1 MDIDL
6 LSKIVKELILDN
18 DEVALPGIG
27 SFIAEIVPSVFSDK
41 GYTINPP
48 YRRLSFRQKGSGDEN
63 MVIDFYARCNNI
75 DTPTASRIIREFLEE
90 MRHVLETKKSIVFP
104 GLGKLRATKENYF
117 FFVADEDL
125 DIYPEGFGLEPIS
138 LKTHEETPAEVSAT
152 MAALRS
158 ILNPE
163 EKEEEA
169 ATAKGEEK
177 AAESDV
183 ETEAESGRAGEP
195 EEAAEDDAEEA
206 TTAPAEANADE
217 AESNHEEAKVNAAD
231 AKMEEDGTNAS
242 EAETPTT
249 GTEKAA
255 PAEANT
261 EEVEANVNEP
271 ATEEV
276 NEPAEVNAPAE
287 PTGDN
292 ATSAGSNPLNDN
304 DLAINAK
311 TAENAGPVEN
321 TEPEPAEVPMPDNKA
336 GVTRPATAT
345 TTTSADT
352 ATTTTATTAQ
362 ATSQKPAGS
371 KTWQVIKWTV
381 IILVILAVTA
391 LLTFIILAHIAPD
404 FIDSILYTPEEL
416 EILNL

>member
-63 MVIDFYARCNNI
+63 MVIDFYAKCNNI

-163 EKEEEA
+163 EAETVTEE
-169 ATAKGEEK
+169 TAKAEEVNK
-177 AAESDV
+177 PE
-183 ETEAESGRAGEP
+183 ETETVT
-195 EEAAEDDAEEA
+195 EEA
-206 TTAPAEANADE
+206 TAAPAEGNAKEAVANQ
-217 AESNHEEAKVNAAD
+217 EEAKVNTAD

-242 EAETPTT
+242 ETETQTT
-249 GTEKAA
+249 GTEEAA

-261 EEVEANVNEP
+261 EEVEVNVNEP

-276 NEPAEVNAPAE
+276 NEPAEVNAPEE
-287 PTGDN
+287 PTGDK
-292 ATSAGSNPLNDN
+292 AMPAGDNPVNDN
-304 DLAINAK
+304 DLAANTE
-311 TAENAGPVEN
+311 TAEN
-321 TEPEPAEVPMPDNKA
+321 TKSEPAEVPMTDNKS
-336 GVTRPATAT
+336 GATMPAT
-345 TTTSADT
+345 TTTS
-352 ATTTTATTAQ
+352 TTTTVQ
-362 ATSQKPAGS
+362 ASSQKPAGS

>member
-152 MAALRS
+152 MAVLRS

-163 EKEEEA
+163 EAET
-169 ATAKGEEK
+169 ATAETAKAEE
-177 AAESDV
+177 V
-183 ETEAESGRAGEP
+183 NRP
-195 EEAAEDDAEEA
+195 EET
-206 TTAPAEANADE
+206 TTAPAEANQ
-217 AESNHEEAKVNAAD
+217 EEAKVNAAD

-242 EAETPTT
+242 ETETQTT
-249 GTEKAA
+249 DTEEAA
-255 PAEANT
+255 PAEANA
-261 EEVEANVNEP
+261 EEAEAN
-271 ATEEV
+271 V
-276 NEPAEVNAPAE
+276 NEPAEVNAPAKQTE
-287 PTGDN
+287 DN
-292 ATSAGSNPLNDN
+292 ATPAGDNPVNVN
-304 DLAINAK
+304 DLATNAK
-311 TAENAGPVEN
+311 TAENAETAEN
-321 TEPEPAEVPMPDNKA
+321 TESEPAEVPMTDNKS
-336 GVTRPATAT
+336 GATMPAT
-345 TTTSADT
+345 TTTS
-352 ATTTTATTAQ
+352 TTTTART
-362 ATSQKPAGS
+362 TSQKPAGS

>member
-104 GLGKLRATKENYF
+104 GLGKLRATKESYF

-163 EKEEEA
+163 EAETATA
-169 ATAKGEEK
+169 ATAKAEE
-177 AAESDV
+177 V
-183 ETEAESGRAGEP
+183 NRP
-195 EEAAEDDAEEA
+195 EET
-206 TTAPAEANADE
+206 TTAPAEANE
-217 AESNHEEAKVNAAD
+217 EEAKVNAAD

-242 EAETPTT
+242 ETETQTT
-249 GTEKAA
+249 DTEEAA
-255 PAEANT
+255 PAEANA
-261 EEVEANVNEP
+261 EEAEAN
-271 ATEEV
+271 V

-287 PTGDN
+287 PTEDN
-292 ATSAGSNPLNDN
+292 ATPAGDNPVNVN
-304 DLAINAK
+304 DLAANAK
-311 TAENAGPVEN
+311 TVEN
-321 TEPEPAEVPMPDNKA
+321 TKSE
-336 GVTRPATAT
+336 TST
-345 TTTSADT
+345 TTVRTTSR
-352 ATTTTATTAQ
+352 
-362 ATSQKPAGS
+362 KPAGS

>member
-90 MRHVLETKKSIVFP
+90 MRRVLETKKSIVFP

-163 EKEEEA
+163 EEIEEA
-169 ATAKGEEK
+169 NKPAETA
-177 AAESDV
+177 
-183 ETEAESGRAGEP
+183 
-195 EEAAEDDAEEA
+195 EA
-206 TTAPAEANADE
+206 TTAPAE
-217 AESNHEEAKVNAAD
+217 VNAEVAETDQEKNEINAEEAD
-231 AKMEEDGTNAS
+231 AKGAENEEETAEVNAS
-242 EAETPTT
+242 ETETQTA
-249 GTEKAA
+249 GTEEAA
-255 PAEANT
+255 PADANT
-261 EEVEANVNEP
+261 EEVEVNANEP
-271 ATEEV
+271 ATEEA
-276 NEPAEVNAPAE
+276 NEPVEVNAPAE
-287 PTGDN
+287 PTEDN
-292 ATSAGSNPLNDN
+292 ATPAGDNPVNVN
-304 DLAINAK
+304 DLAANAEIV
-311 TAENAGPVEN
+311 ENAETVEN
-321 TEPEPAEVPMPDNKA
+321 TKFEPAEVPMTDNKS
-336 GVTRPATAT
+336 GATMPAT
-345 TTTSADT
+345 TTTS
-352 ATTTTATTAQ
+352 TATTAQ
-362 ATSQKPAGS
+362 ATSKKPAGS

>member
-90 MRHVLETKKSIVFP
+90 MRRVLETKKSIVFP

-163 EKEEEA
+163 EAETVTEE
-169 ATAKGEEK
+169 TA
-177 AAESDV
+177 
-183 ETEAESGRAGEP
+183 EAEEVNKP
-195 EEAAEDDAEEA
+195 EEAETVTENA
-206 TTAPAEANADE
+206 TAAPAEDNAKEAVANQ
-217 AESNHEEAKVNAAD
+217 EEN
-231 AKMEEDGTNAS
+231 EGETTEGNAS

-249 GTEKAA
+249 DTEEAA
-255 PAEANT
+255 PADTNT
-261 EEVEANVNEP
+261 EEVETNVNEP

-276 NEPAEVNAPAE
+276 NEPAEVNAPEE
-287 PTGDN
+287 PTGDK
-292 ATSAGSNPLNDN
+292 AMPAGDNPVNVN
-304 DLAINAK
+304 DLAANAETVK
-311 TAENAGPVEN
+311 NAETAEN
-321 TEPEPAEVPMPDNKA
+321 TKSEPAEVPMTDNKS
-336 GVTRPATAT
+336 GATMPAT
-345 TTTSADT
+345 TTTS
-352 ATTTTATTAQ
+352 TATTAQ

>member
-63 MVIDFYARCNNI
+63 MLIDFYARCNNI

-163 EKEEEA
+163 EVET
-169 ATAKGEEK
+169 ATAETAK
-177 AAESDV
+177 AEGV
-183 ETEAESGRAGEP
+183 NKP
-195 EEAAEDDAEEA
+195 EEAETVTEEA
-206 TTAPAEANADE
+206 TAAPAEGNAKEAVANQ
-217 AESNHEEAKVNAAD
+217 EEAKINAAD

-242 EAETPTT
+242 ETETQTT
-249 GTEKAA
+249 GTEEAA
-255 PAEANT
+255 PAEANI
-261 EEVEANVNEP
+261 EEVEVNVNEP

-276 NEPAEVNAPAE
+276 NEPAEVNVPAE
-287 PTGDN
+287 PTEDN
-292 ATSAGSNPLNDN
+292 ATPAGDNPVNVN
-304 DLAINAK
+304 DLAANAETVK
-311 TAENAGPVEN
+311 NAGPAEN
-321 TEPEPAEVPMPDNKA
+321 TKSEPTEVPMTDNKS
-336 GVTRPATAT
+336 GATMPAT
-345 TTTSADT
+345 TTTST
-352 ATTTTATTAQ
+352 ATTVQ

-371 KTWQVIKWTV
+371 KTWQVIKWTM

>member
-48 YRRLSFRQKGSGDEN
+48 YRRLSFRQKESGDEN

-90 MRHVLETKKSIVFP
+90 MRRVLETKKSIVFP

-163 EKEEEA
+163 EEIEEA
-169 ATAKGEEK
+169 NKPAETAK
-177 AAESDV
+177 
-183 ETEAESGRAGEP
+183 
-195 EEAAEDDAEEA
+195 AEEA
-206 TTAPAEANADE
+206 EETTTAPAEGNAKEAVANQ
-217 AESNHEEAKVNAAD
+217 EEAKVNAAD
-231 AKMEEDGTNAS
+231 AKMEEDGANAS
-242 EAETPTT
+242 ESENQTT
-249 GTEKAA
+249 DTEEAA

-261 EEVEANVNEP
+261 EEVEVNVNEP

-287 PTGDN
+287 QTEDN
-292 ATSAGSNPLNDN
+292 ATPSGDNPVNVN
-304 DLAINAK
+304 DLAANAK
-311 TAENAGPVEN
+311 TAENAETVEN
-321 TEPEPAEVPMPDNKA
+321 TEPEPAEVPMTDNKSGA
-336 GVTRPATAT
+336 TMPAT
-345 TTTSADT
+345 T
-352 ATTTTATTAQ
+352 ATSTATTATTVQ

-404 FIDSILYTPEEL
+404 FIDTILYTPEEL

>member
-90 MRHVLETKKSIVFP
+90 MRRVLETKKSIVFP

-163 EKEEEA
+163 EAET
-169 ATAKGEEK
+169 ATAETAKAEE
-177 AAESDV
+177 V
-183 ETEAESGRAGEP
+183 NRP
-195 EEAAEDDAEEA
+195 EET
-206 TTAPAEANADE
+206 TTAPAEANA
-217 AESNHEEAKVNAAD
+217 EE
-231 AKMEEDGTNAS
+231 
-242 EAETPTT
+242 
-249 GTEKAA
+249 
-255 PAEANT
+255 AEAN
-261 EEVEANVNEP
+261 
-271 ATEEV
+271 V

-287 PTGDN
+287 QTEDN
-292 ATSAGSNPLNDN
+292 ATPAGDNPVNVN
-304 DLAINAK
+304 DLAANAK
-311 TAENAGPVEN
+311 TVEN
-321 TEPEPAEVPMPDNKA
+321 TKSE
-336 GVTRPATAT
+336 
-345 TTTSADT
+345 TS
-352 ATTTTATTAQ
+352 ATTART
-362 ATSQKPAGS
+362 TSQKPAGS
-371 KTWQVIKWTV
+371 KTWQAIKWTV

>member
-27 SFIAEIVPSVFSDK
+27 SFVAEIVPSVFSDK

-90 MRHVLETKKSIVFP
+90 MRRVLETKKSIVFP

-152 MAALRS
+152 MAVLRS

-163 EKEEEA
+163 DAET
-169 ATAKGEEK
+169 ATAETAKAEE
-177 AAESDV
+177 V
-183 ETEAESGRAGEP
+183 NRP
-195 EEAAEDDAEEA
+195 EET
-206 TTAPAEANADE
+206 TTAPAEANEEE
-217 AESNHEEAKVNAAD
+217 AEANEEEAKVNAAD
-231 AKMEEDGTNAS
+231 AKMEEDGINAS
-242 EAETPTT
+242 ETETQTT
-249 GTEKAA
+249 DTEEAA
-255 PAEANT
+255 PAEANA
-261 EEVEANVNEP
+261 EEAEANVNEP

-276 NEPAEVNAPAE
+276 NIPAEVNAPAE
-287 PTGDN
+287 PTEDN
-292 ATSAGSNPLNDN
+292 ATPAGDNPVNVN
-304 DLAINAK
+304 DLAANAK
-311 TAENAGPVEN
+311 TVEN
-321 TEPEPAEVPMPDNKA
+321 TKSEPAEVPMTDNKS
-336 GVTRPATAT
+336 GATMPAT
-345 TTTSADT
+345 TTTST
-352 ATTTTATTAQ
+352 ATTVRTT
-362 ATSQKPAGS
+362 SRKPAGS

>member
-163 EKEEEA
+163 EKEEEEA
-169 ATAKGEEK
+169 STAKGEEK

-183 ETEAESGRAGEP
+183 ETKAESGRADEP
-195 EEAAEDDAEEA
+195 EEAAKDEAEET

-217 AESNHEEAKVNAAD
+217 AEANQEEAKVNAAD
-231 AKMEEDGTNAS
+231 AKMEEDEANAS
-242 EAETPTT
+242 EAETQTA
-249 GTEKAA
+249 GTEEAA
-255 PAEANT
+255 PADTNT
-261 EEVEANVNEP
+261 EEVEVNVNEP

-292 ATSAGSNPLNDN
+292 ATPAGDNPVNVN
-304 DLAINAK
+304 NLAANAETVK
-311 TAENAGPVEN
+311 NAEIAEN
-321 TEPEPAEVPMPDNKA
+321 TESEPAEVPMTDNKS
-336 GVTRPATAT
+336 GATMPAT
-345 TTTSADT
+345 TTTS
-352 ATTTTATTAQ
+352 TATTAQ
-362 ATSQKPAGS
+362 TTSQKPAGS
-371 KTWQVIKWTV
+371 KTWQVIKWIV

-404 FIDSILYTPEEL
+404 FIDTILYTPEEL

>member
-163 EKEEEA
+163 E
-169 ATAKGEEK
+169 
-177 AAESDV
+177 AETV
-183 ETEAESGRAGEP
+183 T
-195 EEAAEDDAEEA
+195 EEA
-206 TTAPAEANADE
+206 TAAPAEANQEE
-217 AESNHEEAKVNAAD
+217 AEANQEEAKVNAAD

-242 EAETPTT
+242 ETETQTA
-249 GTEKAA
+249 GTEEAA

-261 EEVEANVNEP
+261 EEVEVNVNEP
-271 ATEEV
+271 ATEEA
-276 NEPAEVNAPAE
+276 NEPVEVNAPAE
-287 PTGDN
+287 PTEDN
-292 ATSAGSNPLNDN
+292 ATPSGDNPVNVN
-304 DLAINAK
+304 DLAANAETVK
-311 TAENAGPVEN
+311 NAGPAEN
-321 TEPEPAEVPMPDNKA
+321 TESEPAEVPMTDNKS
-336 GVTRPATAT
+336 GATMPAT
-345 TTTSADT
+345 TTTST
-352 ATTTTATTAQ
+352 STTAQ
-362 ATSQKPAGS
+362 TTSRKPAGN
-371 KTWQVIKWTV
+371 KTWQVIKWTL

-404 FIDSILYTPEEL
+404 FIDTILYTPEEL

>member
-63 MVIDFYARCNNI
+63 MLIDFYARCNNI

-163 EKEEEA
+163 EEIEEA
-169 ATAKGEEK
+169 NKPAETAEATN
-177 AAESDV
+177 
-183 ETEAESGRAGEP
+183 
-195 EEAAEDDAEEA
+195 AEEA
-206 TTAPAEANADE
+206 TTAPAE
-217 AESNHEEAKVNAAD
+217 VNAEVAETDQEKNEVNAEEAD
-231 AKMEEDGTNAS
+231 AKGAENEEETAGTNAS
-242 EAETPTT
+242 EKETQTA
-249 GTEKAA
+249 GTEEAA

-271 ATEEV
+271 AEV
-276 NEPAEVNAPAE
+276 NVPAE
-287 PTGDN
+287 PTSDN
-292 ATSAGSNPLNDN
+292 ATPSGYNPVNVN
-304 DLAINAK
+304 DLAANAE
-311 TAENAGPVEN
+311 TVENAGPAEN
-321 TEPEPAEVPMPDNKA
+321 TKSEPAEVPMTDNKS
-336 GVTRPATAT
+336 GATMPAT
-345 TTTSADT
+345 TTTS
-352 ATTTTATTAQ
+352 TATTAQ
-362 ATSQKPAGS
+362 ATSRKPAGS

>member
-63 MVIDFYARCNNI
+63 MIIDFYARCNNI

-90 MRHVLETKKSIVFP
+90 MRRVLETKKSIVFP

-163 EKEEEA
+163 E
-169 ATAKGEEK
+169 
-177 AAESDV
+177 AE
-183 ETEAESGRAGEP
+183 
-195 EEAAEDDAEEA
+195 
-206 TTAPAEANADE
+206 TAPAEANADE
-217 AESNHEEAKVNAAD
+217 AEANQEKAKVNAAD
-231 AKMEEDGTNAS
+231 AKMEEDGINAS
-242 EAETPTT
+242 EAETQTAE
-249 GTEKAA
+249 TEEAA

-261 EEVEANVNEP
+261 EEVEVNVNEP

-276 NEPAEVNAPAE
+276 NAPAE
-287 PTGDN
+287 QTEDN
-292 ATSAGSNPLNDN
+292 ATPAGDNPVNVN
-304 DLAINAK
+304 DLAANAK
-311 TAENAGPVEN
+311 TVENAGPAEN
-321 TEPEPAEVPMPDNKA
+321 TKSEPAEVPMADNKS
-336 GVTRPATAT
+336 GATMPAT
-345 TTTSADT
+345 TTTST
-352 ATTTTATTAQ
+352 ATTTQ

-371 KTWQVIKWTV
+371 KTWQVIKWTM

>member
-90 MRHVLETKKSIVFP
+90 MRRVLETKKSIVFP

-152 MAALRS
+152 MAVLRS

-163 EKEEEA
+163 EAET
-169 ATAKGEEK
+169 ATAETAKAEE
-177 AAESDV
+177 V
-183 ETEAESGRAGEP
+183 NRP
-195 EEAAEDDAEEA
+195 EE
-206 TTAPAEANADE
+206 TTAASAEANADE
-217 AESNHEEAKVNAAD
+217 AEANQEEAKVNAAD

-242 EAETPTT
+242 ETETQTT
-249 GTEKAA
+249 DTEEAA
-255 PAEANT
+255 PAEANA
-261 EEVEANVNEP
+261 EEAEANVNEP

-276 NEPAEVNAPAE
+276 NAPAEVNVPAE
-287 PTGDN
+287 QTEDN
-292 ATSAGSNPLNDN
+292 ATPAGDDPVNVN
-304 DLAINAK
+304 DLAANAK
-311 TAENAGPVEN
+311 TAENAETVEN
-321 TEPEPAEVPMPDNKA
+321 TKSEPAEVPMTDNKS
-336 GVTRPATAT
+336 GATMPAT
-345 TTTSADT
+345 TTTS
-352 ATTTTATTAQ
+352 TTTTVRTT
-362 ATSQKPAGS
+362 SRKPAGS

>member
-90 MRHVLETKKSIVFP
+90 MRRVLETKKSIVFP

-152 MAALRS
+152 MAVLRS

-163 EKEEEA
+163 EAET
-169 ATAKGEEK
+169 ATAETAKAEE
-177 AAESDV
+177 V
-183 ETEAESGRAGEP
+183 NRP
-195 EEAAEDDAEEA
+195 EET
-206 TTAPAEANADE
+206 TTAPAEANQ
-217 AESNHEEAKVNAAD
+217 EEAKVNAAD

-242 EAETPTT
+242 ETETQTT
-249 GTEKAA
+249 DTEEAA
-255 PAEANT
+255 PAEANA
-261 EEVEANVNEP
+261 EEAEAN
-271 ATEEV
+271 V

-287 PTGDN
+287 PTEDN
-292 ATSAGSNPLNDN
+292 ATPAGDNPVNVN
-304 DLAINAK
+304 DLAANTK
-311 TAENAGPVEN
+311 TAENAGPAEN
-321 TEPEPAEVPMPDNKA
+321 TKSEPAEVPMTDNKS
-336 GVTRPATAT
+336 GATMPAT
-345 TTTSADT
+345 TTTS
-352 ATTTTATTAQ
+352 TATTART
-362 ATSQKPAGS
+362 TSQKPAGS

>member
-90 MRHVLETKKSIVFP
+90 MRRVLETKKSIVFP

-163 EKEEEA
+163 EAETVTEE
-169 ATAKGEEK
+169 TAKAEEVNK
-177 AAESDV
+177 
-183 ETEAESGRAGEP
+183 P
-195 EEAAEDDAEEA
+195 EEAETVTEEA
-206 TTAPAEANADE
+206 TAAPAEDNAKEAVANQE
-217 AESNHEEAKVNAAD
+217 GTKVNATD
-231 AKMEEDGTNAS
+231 GIMEEDGANAS
-242 EAETPTT
+242 ETETQTT
-249 GTEKAA
+249 ETEEAA

-261 EEVEANVNEP
+261 EEVEVNVNEL

-276 NEPAEVNAPAE
+276 NEPAEVNVPAE

-292 ATSAGSNPLNDN
+292 AAPAGDSPVNVN
-304 DLAINAK
+304 DLAANAE
-311 TAENAGPVEN
+311 TVENAGPAEN
-321 TEPEPAEVPMPDNKA
+321 TESKPAEVPMTDNKS
-336 GVTRPATAT
+336 GATMPAT
-345 TTTSADT
+345 TTTST
-352 ATTTTATTAQ
+352 ATTVQ
-362 ATSQKPAGS
+362 ASSQKPAGS
-371 KTWQVIKWTV
+371 KTWQVIKWIV

>member
-90 MRHVLETKKSIVFP
+90 MRRVLETKKSIVFP

-163 EKEEEA
+163 EAETVTAETAEAEEVNRPEK
-169 ATAKGEEK
+169 ATA
-177 AAESDV
+177 
-183 ETEAESGRAGEP
+183 
-195 EEAAEDDAEEA
+195 
-206 TTAPAEANADE
+206 APAEANADE
-217 AESNHEEAKVNAAD
+217 AEANQKEVKVNAAD

-242 EAETPTT
+242 EAETQTA
-249 GTEKAA
+249 GTEEAA

-261 EEVEANVNEP
+261 EEVEANVNES
-271 ATEEV
+271 ATE
-276 NEPAEVNAPAE
+276 EVNAPAE
-287 PTGDN
+287 PTSDN
-292 ATSAGSNPLNDN
+292 ATPSGDNPVNVN
-304 DLAINAK
+304 DLAANAETVK
-311 TAENAGPVEN
+311 NAGPAEN
-321 TEPEPAEVPMPDNKA
+321 TKSEPAEVPMTDNKS
-336 GVTRPATAT
+336 GATMPAT
-345 TTTSADT
+345 TTTS
-352 ATTTTATTAQ
+352 TATTART
-362 ATSQKPAGS
+362 TSQKPAGC

-404 FIDSILYTPEEL
+404 FIDTILYTPEEL

>member
-90 MRHVLETKKSIVFP
+90 MRRVLETKKSIVFP

-163 EKEEEA
+163 EAETV
-169 ATAKGEEK
+169 TA
-177 AAESDV
+177 
-183 ETEAESGRAGEP
+183 ETTA
-195 EEAAEDDAEEA
+195 
-206 TTAPAEANADE
+206 APAEANQ
-217 AESNHEEAKVNAAD
+217 EEAKVNAAD

-242 EAETPTT
+242 ETETQTT
-249 GTEKAA
+249 DTEEAA
-255 PAEANT
+255 PAEANA
-261 EEVEANVNEP
+261 EEAEAN
-271 ATEEV
+271 V

-287 PTGDN
+287 QTEDN
-292 ATSAGSNPLNDN
+292 ATPAGDNPVNVN
-304 DLAINAK
+304 DLAANAE
-311 TAENAGPVEN
+311 TVDNAGPAENA
-321 TEPEPAEVPMPDNKA
+321 EPEPAEVPMTDNKS
-336 GVTRPATAT
+336 GATMPAT
-345 TTTSADT
+345 TTTS
-352 ATTTTATTAQ
+352 TATTART
-362 ATSQKPAGS
+362 TSHKPAGS

>member
-48 YRRLSFRQKGSGDEN
+48 YRRLSFRQNGSGDEN

-90 MRHVLETKKSIVFP
+90 MRRVLETKKSIVFP

-163 EKEEEA
+163 E
-169 ATAKGEEK
+169 
-177 AAESDV
+177 
-183 ETEAESGRAGEP
+183 
-195 EEAAEDDAEEA
+195 AEEA
-206 TTAPAEANADE
+206 TTAPAE
-217 AESNHEEAKVNAAD
+217 VNAEVAETDQEKNEVNAEDAD
-231 AKMEEDGTNAS
+231 AKGAENEEVTAEANAS
-242 EAETPTT
+242 EAEIQTAD
-249 GTEKAA
+249 TEEAA
-255 PAEANT
+255 PT
-261 EEVEANVNEP
+261 ETN
-271 ATEEV
+271 TEEV
-276 NEPAEVNAPAE
+276 NEPAEVNANAE

-292 ATSAGSNPLNDN
+292 ATPAGDNPLNVN
-304 DLAINAK
+304 DLATNTETAVNARP
-311 TAENAGPVEN
+311 AEN
-321 TEPEPAEVPMPDNKA
+321 TEPEP
-336 GVTRPATAT
+336 T
-345 TTTSADT
+345 TTTV
-352 ATTTTATTAQ
+352 Q

-371 KTWQVIKWTV
+371 KTWQVIKWTL

>member
-63 MVIDFYARCNNI
+63 MLIDFYARCNNI

-163 EKEEEA
+163 EAETV
-169 ATAKGEEK
+169 TA
-177 AAESDV
+177 
-183 ETEAESGRAGEP
+183 ET
-195 EEAAEDDAEEA
+195 
-206 TTAPAEANADE
+206 TTAPAEANE
-217 AESNHEEAKVNAAD
+217 EEAKVNAAD

-242 EAETPTT
+242 ETETQTT
-249 GTEKAA
+249 DTEEAA
-255 PAEANT
+255 PAEANA
-261 EEVEANVNEP
+261 EEAEAN
-271 ATEEV
+271 V

-287 PTGDN
+287 QTEDN
-292 ATSAGSNPLNDN
+292 ATPAGDNPVNVN
-304 DLAINAK
+304 DLAANAK
-311 TAENAGPVEN
+311 TVEN
-321 TEPEPAEVPMPDNKA
+321 TKSEPAEVPMTDNKS
-336 GVTRPATAT
+336 GATMPAT
-345 TTTSADT
+345 TTTST
-352 ATTTTATTAQ
+352 ATTVRT
-362 ATSQKPAGS
+362 TSQKPGGS
-371 KTWQVIKWTV
+371 KTWQVIKWTM

>member
-163 EKEEEA
+163 EAETV
-169 ATAKGEEK
+169 TA
-177 AAESDV
+177 
-183 ETEAESGRAGEP
+183 ET
-195 EEAAEDDAEEA
+195 
-206 TTAPAEANADE
+206 TTAPAEANQ
-217 AESNHEEAKVNAAD
+217 EEAKVNAAD

-242 EAETPTT
+242 ETETQTT
-249 GTEKAA
+249 DTEEAA
-255 PAEANT
+255 PAEANA
-261 EEVEANVNEP
+261 EEAEAN
-271 ATEEV
+271 V

-287 PTGDN
+287 QTEDN
-292 ATSAGSNPLNDN
+292 ATPAGDNPVNVN
-304 DLAINAK
+304 DLAANAK
-311 TAENAGPVEN
+311 TVEN
-321 TEPEPAEVPMPDNKA
+321 TKSE
-336 GVTRPATAT
+336 
-345 TTTSADT
+345 TS
-352 ATTTTATTAQ
+352 TTTART
-362 ATSQKPAGS
+362 TSQKPAGS

>member
-18 DEVALPGIG
+18 DEVVLPGIG

-90 MRHVLETKKSIVFP
+90 MRRVLETKKSIVFP

-163 EKEEEA
+163 EEIEEA
-169 ATAKGEEK
+169 NKPAETAEATN
-177 AAESDV
+177 
-183 ETEAESGRAGEP
+183 
-195 EEAAEDDAEEA
+195 AEEA
-206 TTAPAEANADE
+206 TTAPAEVNAE
-217 AESNHEEAKVNAAD
+217 VAETQTTDTEEAAP
-231 AKMEEDGTNAS
+231 T
-242 EAETPTT
+242 ET
-249 GTEKAA
+249 
-255 PAEANT
+255 NT
-261 EEVEANVNEP
+261 EEVEVN
-271 ATEEV
+271 V
-276 NEPAEVNAPAE
+276 NEPAEVNVPAE
-287 PTGDN
+287 QTEDN
-292 ATSAGSNPLNDN
+292 ATPAGDNPVNVN
-304 DLAINAK
+304 DLAANAE
-311 TAENAGPVEN
+311 TAVNAETAEN
-321 TEPEPAEVPMPDNKA
+321 TEPEQAEVPMTDNKA
-336 GVTRPATAT
+336 GATVPATTSTSTATIATAT
-345 TTTSADT
+345 TAT
-352 ATTTTATTAQ
+352 ATT
-362 ATSQKPAGS
+362 TSQKPAGS

>member
-163 EKEEEA
+163 EAETVTAETAEAEEVNRPEK
-169 ATAKGEEK
+169 ATA
-177 AAESDV
+177 
-183 ETEAESGRAGEP
+183 
-195 EEAAEDDAEEA
+195 
-206 TTAPAEANADE
+206 APAEGNAKE
-217 AESNHEEAKVNAAD
+217 AETNHEEAKVNAAD
-231 AKMEEDGTNAS
+231 AKMKEDGTNAS
-242 EAETPTT
+242 ETETQTA
-249 GTEKAA
+249 GTEEAA

-261 EEVEANVNEP
+261 EEVEVNVNEP
-271 ATEEV
+271 VTE
-276 NEPAEVNAPAE
+276 EVNAPAE
-287 PTGDN
+287 VNVPAEPTEDNATPTGDN
-292 ATSAGSNPLNDN
+292 PVNVN
-304 DLAINAK
+304 DLAANAE
-311 TAENAGPVEN
+311 TAEN
-321 TEPEPAEVPMPDNKA
+321 TESKPAEVPMTDNKS
-336 GVTRPATAT
+336 GATMPAT
-345 TTTSADT
+345 TTTS
-352 ATTTTATTAQ
+352 TATTAQ

-371 KTWQVIKWTV
+371 KAWQVIKWTV

>member
-75 DTPTASRIIREFLEE
+75 DTPTASRIIREFMEE
-90 MRHVLETKKSIVFP
+90 MRRVLETKKSIVFP

-163 EKEEEA
+163 EAETVTEE
-169 ATAKGEEK
+169 TAKAEEVNK
-177 AAESDV
+177 PE
-183 ETEAESGRAGEP
+183 ETETVT
-195 EEAAEDDAEEA
+195 EET
-206 TTAPAEANADE
+206 TTAPAEASADE
-217 AESNHEEAKVNAAD
+217 AEANQEETKVNAAD
-231 AKMEEDGTNAS
+231 AKMEEDEANAS
-242 EAETPTT
+242 ETETPTT
-249 GTEKAA
+249 NAEEAA
-255 PAEANT
+255 PADTNT
-261 EEVEANVNEP
+261 EEAGVNVNEP
-271 ATEEV
+271 ATEEA
-276 NEPAEVNAPAE
+276 NEPVEVNAPEE
-287 PTGDN
+287 PTGDK
-292 ATSAGSNPLNDN
+292 AMPAGDNPVNDN
-304 DLAINAK
+304 DLAANAETVK
-311 TAENAGPVEN
+311 NTEIAEN
-321 TEPEPAEVPMPDNKA
+321 TKSEPAEVPMTDNKS
-336 GVTRPATAT
+336 GATMPAT
-345 TTTSADT
+345 TTTST
-352 ATTTTATTAQ
+352 ATTVQ

-404 FIDSILYTPEEL
+404 FIDPIHYTPEEL

>member
-138 LKTHEETPAEVSAT
+138 LKTHEETPAEVSAK

-163 EKEEEA
+163 EAET
-169 ATAKGEEK
+169 ATA
-177 AAESDV
+177 
-183 ETEAESGRAGEP
+183 EAEET
-195 EEAAEDDAEEA
+195 

-217 AESNHEEAKVNAAD
+217 AEVNQEEGKVNAAD

-242 EAETPTT
+242 ETETQTT
-249 GTEKAA
+249 ETEEAA

-261 EEVEANVNEP
+261 EEVEVN
-271 ATEEV
+271 V

-287 PTGDN
+287 QTEDN
-292 ATSAGSNPLNDN
+292 ATPAGDNPVNDN
-304 DLAINAK
+304 DLAANVE
-311 TAENAGPVEN
+311 TAEN
-321 TEPEPAEVPMPDNKA
+321 TESESAEVPMTDNKSGA
-336 GVTRPATAT
+336 TMPAT
-345 TTTSADT
+345 
-352 ATTTTATTAQ
+352 TTAQ

-404 FIDSILYTPEEL
+404 FIDTILYTPEEL

>member
-90 MRHVLETKKSIVFP
+90 MRRVLETKKSIVFP

-163 EKEEEA
+163 EEIEEA
-169 ATAKGEEK
+169 NKPAETA
-177 AAESDV
+177 
-183 ETEAESGRAGEP
+183 ETTN
-195 EEAAEDDAEEA
+195 AEEA
-206 TTAPAEANADE
+206 TTAPAE
-217 AESNHEEAKVNAAD
+217 VNAEVAETDQEKNEVNAEEAD
-231 AKMEEDGTNAS
+231 AKRAGNEEETAETNAS
-242 EAETPTT
+242 EAETQTAD
-249 GTEKAA
+249 TEEAA

-271 ATEEV
+271 VTEEV
-276 NEPAEVNAPAE
+276 NAHAE
-287 PTGDN
+287 PTEDN
-292 ATSAGSNPLNDN
+292 ATPAGDNPVNVN
-304 DLAINAK
+304 DLAANAE
-311 TAENAGPVEN
+311 TVENAGPAEN
-321 TEPEPAEVPMPDNKA
+321 TKSETTEVPMTDNKS
-336 GVTRPATAT
+336 GTTVPAT
-345 TTTSADT
+345 TTTS
-352 ATTTTATTAQ
+352 TATTAQ
-362 ATSQKPAGS
+362 ATSQKPAGN
-371 KTWQVIKWTV
+371 KTWQMIKWTV

>member
-163 EKEEEA
+163 EEIEEA
-169 ATAKGEEK
+169 NKPAETAEATN
-177 AAESDV
+177 
-183 ETEAESGRAGEP
+183 
-195 EEAAEDDAEEA
+195 AEEA
-206 TTAPAEANADE
+206 TTAPAE
-217 AESNHEEAKVNAAD
+217 VNAEVAETDQEKNEVNDEEAD
-231 AKMEEDGTNAS
+231 AKGAENEEETAEANAS
-242 EAETPTT
+242 ETETQTTDTAE
-249 GTEKAA
+249 AA

-261 EEVEANVNEP
+261 EEVDANVNEP
-271 ATEEV
+271 ATEEA

-292 ATSAGSNPLNDN
+292 ATPSGDNPVNVN
-304 DLAINAK
+304 DLAANAE
-311 TAENAGPVEN
+311 TVENAGPAEN
-321 TEPEPAEVPMPDNKA
+321 TKSE
-336 GVTRPATAT
+336 
-345 TTTSADT
+345 TS
-352 ATTTTATTAQ
+352 ATTAQ
-362 ATSQKPAGS
+362 TTSQKPAGS

>member
-6 LSKIVKELILDN
+6 LSKIVKELIQDN

-163 EKEEEA
+163 EAETETEE
-169 ATAKGEEK
+169 TAKAEE
-177 AAESDV
+177 V
-183 ETEAESGRAGEP
+183 NRP
-195 EEAAEDDAEEA
+195 EEATA
-206 TTAPAEANADE
+206 APAEDNAKE
-217 AESNHEEAKVNAAD
+217 AVTNQEEAKVNAAD
-231 AKMEEDGTNAS
+231 AKMEEDRANAS
-242 EAETPTT
+242 EAETQTT
-249 GTEKAA
+249 ETEEAA

-261 EEVEANVNEP
+261 EEVEVNVNEP

-287 PTGDN
+287 QTEDN
-292 ATSAGSNPLNDN
+292 ATPSGDNPVNVN
-304 DLAINAK
+304 DLAANAK
-311 TAENAGPVEN
+311 TAENAETVEN
-321 TEPEPAEVPMPDNKA
+321 TEPEPTEVPMTDNKS
-336 GVTRPATAT
+336 GATMPAT
-345 TTTSADT
+345 TTTS
-352 ATTTTATTAQ
+352 TATTAQ

>member
-90 MRHVLETKKSIVFP
+90 MRRVLETKKSIVFP

-169 ATAKGEEK
+169 ATAKCEEK
-177 AAESDV
+177 AAES
-183 ETEAESGRAGEP
+183 GRAEEP
-195 EEAAEDDAEEA
+195 EEAAEDEAEEA
-206 TTAPAEANADE
+206 TTAPAE
-217 AESNHEEAKVNAAD
+217 VNAEVAETDQEKNEVNDEEAD
-231 AKMEEDGTNAS
+231 AKGAENEEETAEANAS
-242 EAETPTT
+242 ETETQTTDTAE
-249 GTEKAA
+249 AA

-261 EEVEANVNEP
+261 EEVDAN
-271 ATEEV
+271 V

-287 PTGDN
+287 PTEDNAMPSGDN
-292 ATSAGSNPLNDN
+292 PVNVN
-304 DLAINAK
+304 DLAANAE
-311 TAENAGPVEN
+311 TAENAGPAEN
-321 TEPEPAEVPMPDNKA
+321 TKSEPAEVPMTDNKS
-336 GVTRPATAT
+336 GATMPAT
-345 TTTSADT
+345 TTTS
-352 ATTTTATTAQ
+352 TATTAQ
-362 ATSQKPAGS
+362 TTSQKPGGS

-404 FIDSILYTPEEL
+404 FIDTILYTPEEL

>member
-90 MRHVLETKKSIVFP
+90 MRRVLETKKSIVFP

-163 EKEEEA
+163 EAETV
-169 ATAKGEEK
+169 TAKGEEE

-183 ETEAESGRAGEP
+183 KTETESGRAEEP
-195 EEAAEDDAEEA
+195 EEAAKDKAEEA
-206 TTAPAEANADE
+206 TTAPANT
-217 AESNHEEAKVNAAD
+217 NQ
-231 AKMEEDGTNAS
+231 EEDGTNAS

-249 GTEKAA
+249 NTEEAA
-255 PAEANT
+255 SAEANA
-261 EEVEANVNEP
+261 EEAEVNVNEP
-271 ATEEV
+271 ATEVV
-276 NEPAEVNAPAE
+276 NEPAEVNVPAE

-292 ATSAGSNPLNDN
+292 ATPAGDNPVNVN
-304 DLAINAK
+304 NLAANAETVK
-311 TAENAGPVEN
+311 NAEIAEN
-321 TEPEPAEVPMPDNKA
+321 TESETAEVPMTDNKS
-336 GVTRPATAT
+336 GATMPAT
-345 TTTSADT
+345 TTTS
-352 ATTTTATTAQ
+352 TTTTVQ

-371 KTWQVIKWTV
+371 KTWQVIKWIV

-404 FIDSILYTPEEL
+404 FIDTILYTPEEL

>member
-63 MVIDFYARCNNI
+63 MLIDFYARCNNI
-75 DTPTASRIIREFLEE
+75 DTPTASRIIREFLQE
-90 MRHVLETKKSIVFP
+90 MRRVLETKKSIVFP

-163 EKEEEA
+163 EAETVTEE
-169 ATAKGEEK
+169 TAKAEE
-177 AAESDV
+177 V
-183 ETEAESGRAGEP
+183 NRQ
-195 EEAAEDDAEEA
+195 EEA
-206 TTAPAEANADE
+206 TAAPAEANADE
-217 AESNHEEAKVNAAD
+217 AEANQEEAKVNAAE

-242 EAETPTT
+242 ETETKTA
-249 GTEKAA
+249 GTEEAA

-276 NEPAEVNAPAE
+276 NEPAEVNATAE
-287 PTGDN
+287 PTEDN
-292 ATSAGSNPLNDN
+292 ATPAGDNPVNDN
-304 DLAINAK
+304 DLAANAE
-311 TAENAGPVEN
+311 TVENAGPAEN
-321 TEPEPAEVPMPDNKA
+321 TESKPAEVPMTDNKS
-336 GVTRPATAT
+336 GATMPAT
-345 TTTSADT
+345 TTTST
-352 ATTTTATTAQ
+352 ATTVQ

>member
-41 GYTINPP
+41 GYAINPP

-90 MRHVLETKKSIVFP
+90 MRRVLETKKSIVFP

-163 EKEEEA
+163 EEIEEA
-169 ATAKGEEK
+169 NKPAETAEATN
-177 AAESDV
+177 
-183 ETEAESGRAGEP
+183 
-195 EEAAEDDAEEA
+195 AEEA
-206 TTAPAEANADE
+206 TTAPAE
-217 AESNHEEAKVNAAD
+217 VNAEVAETDQEKNEVNAEEAD
-231 AKMEEDGTNAS
+231 AKGAENEEETAGTNAS
-242 EAETPTT
+242 ETEAQTT
-249 GTEKAA
+249 DTEEAA

-261 EEVEANVNEP
+261 EEVEVNVNEP

-287 PTGDN
+287 QTEDN
-292 ATSAGSNPLNDN
+292 ATPSGDNPVNVN
-304 DLAINAK
+304 DLAANTKIVDNAGP
-311 TAENAGPVEN
+311 AENAES
-321 TEPEPAEVPMPDNKA
+321 EPAEVPMTDNKS
-336 GVTRPATAT
+336 GATVPAT
-345 TTTSADT
+345 TTTST
-352 ATTTTATTAQ
+352 ATTATTVQ
-362 ATSQKPAGS
+362 ATSQKPAGN

-404 FIDSILYTPEEL
+404 FIDTILYTPEEL

>member
-63 MVIDFYARCNNI
+63 MLIDFYARCNNI

-163 EKEEEA
+163 EAET
-169 ATAKGEEK
+169 ATA
-177 AAESDV
+177 
-183 ETEAESGRAGEP
+183 ETAEAEEVNKP
-195 EEAAEDDAEEA
+195 EEAETVTEEA
-206 TTAPAEANADE
+206 TAAPAEGNAKEAVANQ
-217 AESNHEEAKVNAAD
+217 EEN
-231 AKMEEDGTNAS
+231 EGETTEGNAS
-242 EAETPTT
+242 ETETQTA
-249 GTEKAA
+249 GTEEAA

-261 EEVEANVNEP
+261 EEIEVNVNEP
-271 ATEEV
+271 ATEEL

-292 ATSAGSNPLNDN
+292 PANVN
-304 DLAINAK
+304 DLAANAE
-311 TAENAGPVEN
+311 TVENAGPAEN
-321 TEPEPAEVPMPDNKA
+321 TKSEPAEVPMTDNKS
-336 GVTRPATAT
+336 GATMPAT
-345 TTTSADT
+345 TTTST
-352 ATTTTATTAQ
+352 ATTVQ

-404 FIDSILYTPEEL
+404 FIDTILYTPEEL

>member
-90 MRHVLETKKSIVFP
+90 MRRVLETKKSIVFP

-163 EKEEEA
+163 E
-169 ATAKGEEK
+169 
-177 AAESDV
+177 AETV
-183 ETEAESGRAGEP
+183 T
-195 EEAAEDDAEEA
+195 EEA
-206 TTAPAEANADE
+206 TAAPAEDNAKEAVANQ
-217 AESNHEEAKVNAAD
+217 EEAKVNAAD

-242 EAETPTT
+242 EAEIPTT
-249 GTEKAA
+249 DTEEAA
-255 PAEANT
+255 PADTNT
-261 EEVEANVNEP
+261 EEVEVNI
-271 ATEEV
+271 
-276 NEPAEVNAPAE
+276 NEPAEVNVPAE
-287 PTGDN
+287 QTEDN
-292 ATSAGSNPLNDN
+292 ATPSGDNPVNVN
-304 DLAINAK
+304 DLTANAE
-311 TAENAGPVEN
+311 TAENTN
-321 TEPEPAEVPMPDNKA
+321 SEPAEVPMTDNKS
-336 GVTRPATAT
+336 GATMPAT
-345 TTTSADT
+345 TTTS
-352 ATTTTATTAQ
+352 TTTTVQ
-362 ATSQKPAGS
+362 ASSQKPAGS

>member
-163 EKEEEA
+163 EAETVTEE
-169 ATAKGEEK
+169 TAKAEE
-177 AAESDV
+177 V
-183 ETEAESGRAGEP
+183 NRP
-195 EEAAEDDAEEA
+195 EE
-206 TTAPAEANADE
+206 TTAAPAEDNAKEAVANQ
-217 AESNHEEAKVNAAD
+217 EEAKVNAAD
-231 AKMEEDGTNAS
+231 AKMEEDVANAS
-242 EAETPTT
+242 EAETQTAE
-249 GTEKAA
+249 TEEAA
-255 PAEANT
+255 LAEANT

-271 ATEEV
+271 A
-276 NEPAEVNAPAE
+276 E

-292 ATSAGSNPLNDN
+292 ATPSGDNPVNVN
-304 DLAINAK
+304 DLAANAE
-311 TAENAGPVEN
+311 TAEN
-321 TEPEPAEVPMPDNKA
+321 TEPEPAEVPMTDNKS
-336 GVTRPATAT
+336 GATMPAT
-345 TTTSADT
+345 TTTS
-352 ATTTTATTAQ
+352 TATTAQ

-371 KTWQVIKWTV
+371 KTWQVIKWTL

>member
-90 MRHVLETKKSIVFP
+90 MRRVLETKKSIVFP

-163 EKEEEA
+163 EAETVTEE
-169 ATAKGEEK
+169 TAKAEE
-177 AAESDV
+177 V
-183 ETEAESGRAGEP
+183 NRP
-195 EEAAEDDAEEA
+195 EEATA
-206 TTAPAEANADE
+206 APAESNAKE
-217 AESNHEEAKVNAAD
+217 AEANQEEAKVNAAD

-242 EAETPTT
+242 ETETQTT
-249 GTEKAA
+249 GTEEAA

-261 EEVEANVNEP
+261 EEVEVN
-271 ATEEV
+271 V

-292 ATSAGSNPLNDN
+292 ATPAGDNPVNVN
-304 DLAINAK
+304 DLAANAE
-311 TAENAGPVEN
+311 TAEN
-321 TEPEPAEVPMPDNKA
+321 TESESAEVPMTDNKS
-336 GVTRPATAT
+336 GATMPAT
-345 TTTSADT
+345 TTART
-352 ATTTTATTAQ
+352 
-362 ATSQKPAGS
+362 TSQKPAGR

>member
-163 EKEEEA
+163 EAETVTAE
-169 ATAKGEEK
+169 TAKAEE
-177 AAESDV
+177 V
-183 ETEAESGRAGEP
+183 NRP
-195 EEAAEDDAEEA
+195 EEATA
-206 TTAPAEANADE
+206 APAEDNAKEAVANQ
-217 AESNHEEAKVNAAD
+217 EEAKVNAAD
-231 AKMEEDGTNAS
+231 AKMKEDGINAS
-242 EAETPTT
+242 EAETQTT
-249 GTEKAA
+249 GTEEAA

-261 EEVEANVNEP
+261 EEVEVNVNEP
-271 ATEEV
+271 ATEKV

-292 ATSAGSNPLNDN
+292 ATPSGDNPVNVN
-304 DLAINAK
+304 DLAANAK
-311 TAENAGPVEN
+311 TAENAETVEN
-321 TEPEPAEVPMPDNKA
+321 TEPEPAEVPMTDNKS
-336 GVTRPATAT
+336 GATMPAT
-345 TTTSADT
+345 TTTST
-352 ATTTTATTAQ
+352 ATTVRTT
-362 ATSQKPAGS
+362 SRKPAGS

>member
-63 MVIDFYARCNNI
+63 MLIDFYARCNNI

-163 EKEEEA
+163 EAETVTAE
-169 ATAKGEEK
+169 TAKAEE
-177 AAESDV
+177 V
-183 ETEAESGRAGEP
+183 NRP
-195 EEAAEDDAEEA
+195 EEATAGSAE
-206 TTAPAEANADE
+206 TNADE
-217 AESNHEEAKVNAAD
+217 AEANEEEAKVNAAD
-231 AKMEEDGTNAS
+231 AKIEEDGINAS
-242 EAETPTT
+242 ETETQATD
-249 GTEKAA
+249 TEEAA

-261 EEVEANVNEP
+261 EEVEVNVNEP
-271 ATEEV
+271 AEQTE
-276 NEPAEVNAPAE
+276 
-287 PTGDN
+287 DN
-292 ATSAGSNPLNDN
+292 ATPAGDNPVNVN
-304 DLAINAK
+304 DLAANAK
-311 TAENAGPVEN
+311 TVEN
-321 TEPEPAEVPMPDNKA
+321 TKSE
-336 GVTRPATAT
+336 
-345 TTTSADT
+345 TS
-352 ATTTTATTAQ
+352 TTTART
-362 ATSQKPAGS
+362 TSQKPAGS